1 MTTWRRAR
9 STAQPAALGF
19 DRRAFLIAVA
29 VSVVST
35 VILFAFLAL
44 VGVVTAVAGLVA
56 ATRGS
61 RRAATLLGV
70 GGGLLVGPVL
80 YLALAVVVNL
90 AG

>member
-1 MTTWRRAR
+1 MATSTA
-9 STAQPAALGF
+9 TAQPATLGF
-19 DRRAFLIAVA
+19 DRRAFLIAA
-29 VSVVST
+29 TVSVVST

-44 VGVVTAVAGLVA
+44 AGVVTAVAGLA
-56 ATRGS
+56 AAARGS
-61 RRAATLLGV
+61 KRAATILGA